1 MERLIMYLDSVVQEL
16 FGVLQAPLIVLDA
29 DMNLVAHSVHE
40 DVEHDAMQV
49 RMIVSRRGTTG
60 AIASFEQ
67 YSVKYSTA
75 PVRLPGRDG
84 GRGHIVVTLRSAGQP
99 TGYLTF
105 PDRYS
110 GDIPADHLAVVE
122 STARTLGDGLR
133 DRMLGHRRGKEH
145 VRQLMED
152 MLSDDDYRHD
162 YAVREL
168 QEGRLVPPAP
178 EYTLVL
184 VSPSA
189 EPGAVGPEALHTLES
204 AAGPASDPS
213 RAPFVGTVIRGE
225 GVLVVPAA
233 LDSAGLRD
241 LLAGHVQPH
250 FRLAAGGPVEDLTTI
265 RRSMRQARIVL
276 EGIRRDPARG
286 DLAASWVDLG
296 SDRLLFQLP
305 FGSMDPTDLPGGV
318 QRLLGHGNPRLLET
332 VQAYLDAGGNAVR
345 ASRRLHVHRSTLYY
359 RLDQAAEVADV
370 DLNDGTVRQELHLA
384 LRVAALLGLTDRPV
398 S

>member
-1 MERLIMYLDSVVQEL
+1 MYLDSVVQEL
-16 FGVLQAPLIVLDA
+16 FHVLQAPLIVLDA

-40 DVEHDAMQV
+40 DVEHDTMQV
-49 RMIVSRRGTTG
+49 RMIVSRRGTSG

-67 YSVKYSTA
+67 YSVKYSTE

-110 GDIPADHLAVVE
+110 AEMPAGHLAAVE
-122 STARTLGDGLR
+122 SAAQTLGDALR

-152 MLSDDDYRHD
+152 ILSEDDYRHD

-168 QEGRLVPPAP
+168 REGRLVPSAP
-178 EYTLVL
+178 QYTLVL
-184 VSPSA
+184 VSPDTRPDVA
-189 EPGAVGPEALHTLES
+189 GPEALHALES
-204 AAGPASDPS
+204 AAGTVSDPS
-213 RAPFVGTVIRGE
+213 HAPFLGTVIRGE

-241 LLAGHVQPH
+241 LLAGYVPPH
-250 FRLAAGGPVEDLTTI
+250 FRLAGGGPVEALAGI
-265 RRSMRQARIVL
+265 RRSLRQARIVL

-286 DLAASWVDLG
+286 SHAASWADLG

-305 FGSMDPTDLPGGV
+305 FGSMDPTDLPEGV
-318 QRLLGHGNPRLLET
+318 QRLLGHGSPRLLET
-332 VQAYLDAGGNAVR
+332 VQAYLDAGGNAVE

-359 RLDQAAEVADV
+359 RLDQAAAMAGV

-384 LRVAALLGLTDRPV
+384 LRVAALLGLPG
-398 S
+398 